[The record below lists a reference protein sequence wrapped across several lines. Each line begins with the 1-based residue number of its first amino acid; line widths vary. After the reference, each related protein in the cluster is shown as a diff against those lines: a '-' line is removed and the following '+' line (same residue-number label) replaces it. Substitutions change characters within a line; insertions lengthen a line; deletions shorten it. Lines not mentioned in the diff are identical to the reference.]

1 MKNLPLNTTSK
12 ELFDLFSA
20 FGNINSIKLKQKDN
34 NECLGYGYVDF
45 ERIEDAQNSI
55 ENLNDSLFKDI
66 RIIVTN
72 FLSKKKKTE
81 DEKFPLVT
89 VKNLPENVNNLI

>member
-12 ELFDLFSA
+12 ELYDLFIT
-20 FGNINSIKLKQKDN
+20 FGNINSIKLKQKEN
-34 NECLGYGYVDF
+34 NQCMGYGYVDF
-45 ERIEDAQNSI
+45 EKVEDAQNSI
-55 ENLNDSLFKDI
+55 ENLNDSIFKDN

-72 FLSKKKKTE
+72 FLSKKKKTD

-89 VKNLPENVNNLI
+89 VKNLPENV